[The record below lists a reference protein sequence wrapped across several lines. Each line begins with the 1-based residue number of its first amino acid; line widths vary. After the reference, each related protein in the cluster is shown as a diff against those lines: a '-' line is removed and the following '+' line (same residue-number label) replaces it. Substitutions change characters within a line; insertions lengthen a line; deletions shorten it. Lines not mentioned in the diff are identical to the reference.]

1 MDLVIKI
8 PKEFEDEFKKD
19 KFEDSL
25 SRVASDIG
33 SFGFQLAGRYE
44 LETIT
49 MLREAFKNGTP
60 VPEYLSKIK
69 DEIEKERTFQRTMDE
84 YDMATG
90 LRKSLEI
97 IDKHLEGSDS
107 K

>member
-1 MDLVIKI
+1 MKIVIDIPEKI
-8 PKEFEDEFKKD
+8 YN
-19 KFEDSL
+19 
-25 SRVASDIG
+25 DIRTKNEHG
-33 SFGFQLAGRYE
+33 IIFNAV
-44 LETIT
+44 
-49 MLREAFKNGTP
+49 KNGTP

-97 IDKHLEGSDS
+97 IDKHLEESES
-107 K
+107 E